1 MIRSMPQLSIY
12 VDEELGARLAEEA
25 RSRGLSQS
33 ALAREALAKH
43 LPPQPRR
50 PFPPEWY
57 ANLGT
62 WEDDRTT
69 EEIIAEIKR
78 DQFPTRRAGEPL
90 PASRD

>member
-1 MIRSMPQLSIY
+1 MPQLSIY

-69 EEIIAEIKR
+69 EEIIADMKSHPYQRPRER
-78 DQFPTRRAGEPL
+78 ME
-90 PASRD
+90 